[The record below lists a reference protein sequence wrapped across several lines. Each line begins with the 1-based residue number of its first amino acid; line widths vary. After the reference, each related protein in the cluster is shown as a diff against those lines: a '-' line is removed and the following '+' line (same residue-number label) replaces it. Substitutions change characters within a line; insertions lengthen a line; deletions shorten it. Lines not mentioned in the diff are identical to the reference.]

1 MNRKNRPQLSIIL
14 IFICSLM
21 LTACEID
28 NTDKTDEHRAI
39 IKDSSWQLTHIYI
52 NNEWV
57 TPAVYSDFNIQNL
70 RFIGSDKYQI
80 TVYNHDGNKSTHTF
94 YGNYKFADN
103 SVIFSDNN
111 DKEDYHHMLF
121 SLNFTNIDNTNIEG
135 GFTIYEDETVIP
147 NKDGSTSFIPNTHS
161 YHIRLKRDVY

>member
-1 MNRKNRPQLSIIL
+1 MKRHHWLSFIL
-14 IFICSLM
+14 IVVCSLM

-57 TPAVYSDFNIQNL
+57 TPAVYSDFNIQEL

-80 TVYNHDGNKSTHTF
+80 TVYNYNGKRDTHTF
-94 YGNYKFADN
+94 YGNYKFADG
-103 SVIFSDNN
+103 SVIFSDNDEEN
-111 DKEDYHHMLF
+111 YSPMLF
-121 SLNFTNIDNTNIEG
+121 SLNYTNIDNTSIEG

-147 NKDGSTSFIPNTHS
+147 NNDGSTTFIPNSHS
-161 YHIRLKRDVY
+161 YHIRLTRK